1 MKRAALYLRV
11 STIDQH
17 PETQGIEVRQFAQQR
32 GYEIVEEY
40 IDHGFSGTITL
51 GYGDPGCEDRLNT
64 LYYRVPILNEERPM
78 GGPDRLVVLLDST
91 VVVAEQPGLYRDG
104 EDVVRDELADLED
117 FFTMIKRALV
127 PVLAEYYGAG

>member
-1 MKRAALYLRV
+1 MPGANFPNSTPSRQSTTERDSGHGEGWRHSFLWKASPQQGDFWMKRAALYLRV

-91 VVVAEQPGLYRDG
+91 V
-104 EDVVRDELADLED
+104 
-117 FFTMIKRALV
+117 
-127 PVLAEYYGAG
+127 